1 MERER
6 ERERGASLL
15 YACGMGFFVLYRG
28 LFKFCMLPI
37 DENTSCIK
45 TTECKQCI
53 ELFYLRVLFLIS
65 ILLYTIVAVY
75 WFKNIK
81 GLEKKNH

>member
-1 MERER
+1 MDNFNTHYELLKVERE
-6 ERERGASLL
+6 ERRRGEKERGEGEANLL

-28 LFKFCMLPI
+28 FFKFCMLPI

-53 ELFYLRVLFLIS
+53 ELFYLRVLLLIS
-65 ILLYTIVAVY
+65 ILL
-75 WFKNIK
+75 
-81 GLEKKNH
+81 